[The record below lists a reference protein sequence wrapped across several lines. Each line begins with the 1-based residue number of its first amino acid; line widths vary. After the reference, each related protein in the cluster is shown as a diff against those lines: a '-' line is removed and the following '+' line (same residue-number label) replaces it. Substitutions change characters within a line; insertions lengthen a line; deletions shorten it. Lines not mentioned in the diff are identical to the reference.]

1 MICSNSGEISSWP
14 NSLASNEVLTTSQLS
29 PCSCLLVIKLSSPH
43 LRLASQKLEEKKKRG
58 GCLRIEGRSQKPL
71 G

>member
-43 LRLASQKLEEKKKRG
+43 LRLASQKLEEKKERRLPEDRG
-58 GCLRIEGRSQKPL
+58 KEPEAL